1 MYADYVMKRKDRAD
15 GVGKLFTWLQE
26 NGVDTSAVRVASFK
40 EGLGLEALRDLK
52 VTYTLLLFGVMSW
65 KLISPVTSTANI
77 LLCRHVWRLKIADFI
92 LHIPQ
97 KFTHEVMYIFMCMTT
112 EAHFN
117 VTTTVTL

>member
-52 VTYTLLLFGVMSW
+52 VTYTLLLFGVMS
-65 KLISPVTSTANI
+65 
-77 LLCRHVWRLKIADFI
+77 
-92 LHIPQ
+92 
-97 KFTHEVMYIFMCMTT
+97 
-112 EAHFN
+112 
-117 VTTTVTL
+117 